1 MPPQPLPLNP
11 YNPNTEA
18 SLYDAFNQC
27 ILMEADAGNNAH
39 RQMLARC
46 LGYLILQLP
55 QEAKGI
61 VANEIVVCYADFE
74 KMAVLAQLYIDH
86 LIRLCESF
94 NHQHASS
101 SLIHFQSDKT
111 KDLPLPRLSIR
122 VALRLRCTALF
133 LVKRWN
139 QRLGIIKLPKDR

>member
-1 MPPQPLPLNP
+1 
-11 YNPNTEA
+11 
-18 SLYDAFNQC
+18 
-27 ILMEADAGNNAH
+27 MEAGAGNNAD

-55 QEAKGI
+55 QEAKGV
-61 VANEIVVCYADFE
+61 VAGEIVTCYADFE
-74 KMAVLAQLYIDH
+74 KMADLAQFYIDH

-94 NHQHASS
+94 NHQHANS

-111 KDLPLPRLSIR
+111 NDLPLPRLSIR

-139 QRLGIIKLPKDR
+139 QRLGIIKLPKDQ